1 MSQCALSSH
10 VTQLFPLSAVTAQSH
25 YILLH
30 IVDCFFLINFLNFKH
45 NIQQNKIRDR
55 VCLGKT
61 VKNEF
66 VMLEISLLN
75 NFLYAYKNKAYKSV
89 ILSTYFTFYSSG
101 SPNKLSWRL
110 TAVCDC
116 MRSFGCVRFRNL
128 TRSGQRERW
137 SEDLRGETGGHE
149 SSLISP
155 LEVRHT

>member
-10 VTQLFPLSAVTAQSH
+10 VTQLFPLSSVT
-25 YILLH
+25 YVITYYYTLL
-30 IVDCFFLINFLNFKH
+30 IIFLINFLNFKH

-155 LEVRHT
+155 LEVRHS

>member
-10 VTQLFPLSAVTAQSH
+10 VTQLFPLSSVT
-25 YILLH
+25 YVITYYYTLL
-30 IVDCFFLINFLNFKH
+30 IIFLINFLNFKH

>member
-10 VTQLFPLSAVTAQSH
+10 VTQLFPLSSVT
-25 YILLH
+25 YVITYYYTLL
-30 IVDCFFLINFLNFKH
+30 IIFLIHFLNFKH
-45 NIQQNKIRDR
+45 KIQQNKIRDR